1 MRENTEG
8 LKGVEV
14 HIESF
19 KQKQENIIKADLSD
33 EVVLD
38 HLFSVYRT
46 NKRITALIEEIDS
59 CGNTKERQKALREMI
74 LDFIS
79 NTMEKFLIVKSD
91 LEDRNQRSMERLR
104 TIKEHEERSIANYQ
118 RILKEKD
125 DDIRSNLRL
134 LDAL

>member
-1 MRENTEG
+1 M
-8 LKGVEV
+8 
-14 HIESF
+14 
-19 KQKQENIIKADLSD
+19 
-33 EVVLD
+33 VLD

-46 NKRITALIEEIDS
+46 NKRITAFIEDIDS